1 MLTPSAALSLPKV
14 TTKSGPRN
22 CSICMLVKAEALPVG
37 LGNSRAKLAGT
48 QGADVAVDALSETA
62 LSVEVDE
69 QALPAEELLGLD
81 GPEVVELESV
91 GEGLAEAA
99 AGHSLVELREV
110 RAKIDPL
117 VEQGV
122 ARAEPVPREAVRRSG
137 RRWALGRVGRPSSV
151 GVSVG
156 VAAFPPGR
164 SE

>member
-48 QGADVAVDALSETA
+48 REPTSRLMLCSETA

-69 QALPAEELLGLD
+69 QALPADELLGLD

-122 ARAEPVPREAVRRSG
+122 ARAEPVPREADTAERPAVGYRSRRPASQ
-137 RRWALGRVGRPSSV
+137 RL
-151 GVSVG
+151 
-156 VAAFPPGR
+156 PPGR